1 MKKFDLCSTYF
12 VSVVQTPNTCL
23 GRLIVEVHRSHTP
36 SMNSS
41 ERVISASQMQLAT
54 KHSTNTRN
62 QLPCLQRYSNPQFQ
76 QSSGCILMPQTTRPA
91 GMAYFKL
98 LSPVKDK
105 SIHDCDLLKLIN
117 FVSGG
122 RYVYSPLRATK
133 PSYVTDSTKEFL
145 YPHDKE

>member
-1 MKKFDLCSTYF
+1 MYGEFRMNSLTLGNILF
-12 VSVVQTPNTCL
+12 VAQQPKSDV
-23 GRLIVEVHRSHTP
+23 GRLIVEVSRSHTP

-41 ERVISASQMQLAT
+41 ERVISPSQMQLAT

-62 QLPCLQRYSNPQFQ
+62 QLPCLQWYSNPKFQ
-76 QSSGCILMPQTTRPA
+76 QSSRCILMPQTTRPA

-105 SIHDCDLLKLIN
+105 SIHDCDLLKLII

-122 RYVYSPLRATK
+122 R
-133 PSYVTDSTKEFL
+133 
-145 YPHDKE
+145 